1 MKSVEF
7 IADMNKHF
15 KDLEL
20 LDPAW
25 LRVVEELLTMVEV
38 QDSQIRR
45 LIDINKKLLKSKK

>member
-1 MKSVEF
+1 MNPDAFVKE
-7 IADMNKHF
+7 MNKCF

-20 LDPAW
+20 LDPTW

-45 LIDINKKLLKSKK
+45 LIDINKKLLKK

>member
-1 MKSVEF
+1 MNPETFVKE
-7 IADMNKHF
+7 MNKCF

-20 LDPAW
+20 LDPTW

-45 LIDINKKLLKSKK
+45 LIDINKKLLKK

>member
-1 MKSVEF
+1 MNPETFVKE
-7 IADMNKHF
+7 MNKCF

-20 LDPAW
+20 LDPTW

-45 LIDINKKLLKSKK
+45 LIDINKKLLAKKK